1 MLVRDIMTPIPV
13 CVEPRTRLKDA
24 IDLMYAADVRH
35 VPVLEGRTLV
45 GILSERDLRS
55 VWDLAFDPD
64 VRDGRLYQH
73 HVEEL
78 MSRDPVTVGSE
89 ESVDEVIALL
99 IEHRIGAVPVID
111 GDGVLIGIVSYVDV
125 LRAVRGTLG

>member
-1 MLVRDIMTPIPV
+1 MCIRD
-13 CVEPRTRLKDA
+13 
-24 IDLMYAADVRH
+24 
-35 VPVLEGRTLV
+35 
-45 GILSERDLRS
+45 S
-55 VWDLAFDPD
+55 
-64 VRDGRLYQH
+64 LYQH

-111 GDGVLIGIVSYVDV
+111 GAVSYTH
-125 LRAVRGTLG
+125 LRAHETVLDLVCRLLLEKKKIYRHTDL